1 MDINRIK
8 VYIDSPDG
16 QKRMKAITEL
26 RKYDPEIAV
35 PLLKAKINDSA
46 FIVRSF
52 VAMGLGKQQNPDAFV
67 ALLEMINFDRDP
79 NVRAEAANSLA
90 LFGKVAAS
98 HLVLMFERDEH
109 WLVRRSIIAAL
120 IKLDCFEE
128 LFEVCSSGLQGEDQT
143 VKEASIDCLACFSG
157 TPKQDAALAQLL
169 PLIKDESW
177 LTRMRVARTLCK
189 FTCPQAQTA
198 LHQLR
203 KDRNYRV
210 VAAALESLI

>member
-8 VYIDSPDG
+8 AYIDSPDG

-35 PLLKAKINDSA
+35 PLLKTKINDSA

-52 VAMGLGKQQNPDAFV
+52 VAMGLGKKQTPDAFI
-67 ALLEMINFDRDP
+67 ALLEMMNFDRDP
-79 NVRAEAANSLA
+79 NVRAEAANSLSQ
-90 LFGKVAAS
+90 FGKLAAA
-98 HLVLMFERDEH
+98 HLVFMFERDKH

-120 IKLDCFEE
+120 IELDCFEE
-128 LFEVCSSGLQGEDQT
+128 LFEVCISGLHGEDQT
-143 VKEASIDCLACFSG
+143 VKESSIDCLACFFG
-157 TPKQDAALAQLL
+157 TPKQDEAVAQLL
-169 PLIKDESW
+169 PLVKDEYW
-177 LTRMRVARTLCK
+177 LTRMRVARTLSK
-189 FTCPQAQTA
+189 FNCPQAKAA

-203 KDRNYRV
+203 KDENYRV

>member
-8 VYIDSPDG
+8 AYIDSPDG

-52 VAMGLGKQQNPDAFV
+52 VAMGLGKKQNPDAFV
-67 ALLEMINFDRDP
+67 ALLEMMNFDRDP
-79 NVRAEAANSLA
+79 NVRAEAANSLSH
-90 LFGKVAAS
+90 FGKVAAS
-98 HLVLMFERDEH
+98 HLVLMFERDNH

-120 IKLDCFEE
+120 IELDCFEE
-128 LFEVCSSGLQGEDQT
+128 LFEVCSSGLQGKDQS
-143 VKEASIDCLACFSG
+143 VKESSIDCLACFAG
-157 TPKQDAALAQLL
+157 TPKQDAAIAQLL
-169 PLIKDESW
+169 SLIKDESW
-177 LTRMRVARTLCK
+177 LTRMRVARTLSK
-189 FTCPQAQTA
+189 FNCPQARTA

-203 KDRNYRV
+203 KDDNYRV
-210 VAAALESLI
+210 VASALESLI

>member
-1 MDINRIK
+1 MDIDRIK
-8 VYIDSPDG
+8 AYINSPDG

-35 PLLKAKINDSA
+35 PLLRTKINDSA

-52 VAMGLGKQQNPDAFV
+52 VAMGLGKKQNPDAFG

-79 NVRAEAANSLA
+79 NVRAEAANSLS
-90 LFGKVAAS
+90 LFGRVAAS

-120 IKLDCFEE
+120 IELDCFEE
-128 LFEVCSSGLQGEDQT
+128 LFEVCSFGLQGEDRT
-143 VKEASIDCLACFSG
+143 VKEFSLDCLACFAG

-177 LTRMRVARTLCK
+177 LMRMQVARTLSK
-189 FTCPQAQTA
+189 FNCPQARTA

-203 KDRNYRV
+203 KDKNYRV
-210 VAAALESLI
+210 VAAALESLA